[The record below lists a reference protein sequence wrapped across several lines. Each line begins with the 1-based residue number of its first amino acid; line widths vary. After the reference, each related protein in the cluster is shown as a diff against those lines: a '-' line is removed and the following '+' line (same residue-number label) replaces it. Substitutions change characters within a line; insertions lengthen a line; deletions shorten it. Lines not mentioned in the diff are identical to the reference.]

1 MEIPASLTNQVAHL
15 YYELEALVDANKLRA
30 YTNRLRISENSMVA
44 LELASAAFN
53 ENRQLLNDAST
64 AIVRSKKV
72 MIQKLASDQGM
83 SNEEIRDLVDA
94 AELNYLDRRSSLNK
108 AVLDINNRMS
118 RINSELIELIE
129 EILQRNSDL
138 LSSNEENLRIFNEM
152 TMDFRSYLENE
163 GSLSD
168 LSETN
173 QSEHTKVFQRAS
185 DNTNLL
191 EQVFSAAD
199 VNRQS
204 LVRLRDVVDQ
214 QRTRISQQW
223 TQIEAQQELCFDTM
237 NEKQD

>member
-1 MEIPASLTNQVAHL
+1 M
-15 YYELEALVDANKLRA
+15 K
-30 YTNRLRISENSMVA
+30 
-44 LELASAAFN
+44 
-53 ENRQLLNDAST
+53 NRQLLNDAST

-168 LSETN
+168 LSEAN

-191 EQVFSAAD
+191 ERCVLS
-199 VNRQS
+199 R
-204 LVRLRDVVDQ
+204 RR
-214 QRTRISQQW
+214 
-223 TQIEAQQELCFDTM
+223 
-237 NEKQD
+237 